1 MPSIGVTG
9 VRGSEQDNDTDRQA
23 GIDQAVVQD
32 ARGNLF
38 NVYAADLKG
47 GKKRLRTRGAAAKAI
62 ADSRAFIG
70 LGFAVDD
77 VLAFAGPQDDG
88 DISSPAVLLT
98 THPDGVSRSLEL
110 LTLDDC
116 ASVGTVI
123 GTIHRLRPDFIAS
136 AGYPAYT
143 TGQIHAQLT
152 AWIKRLR
159 SAGHVPAEITDS
171 WAAILETDGMWSFA
185 TCPVHGGFTDGDFIF
200 SGSTITT
207 VTNWQEMQIN
217 DPARDLAWIFS
228 KLDETHR
235 NAVLAA
241 YGRILGNRLDD
252 LIMLRA
258 NLWVQMEQV
267 GEFIQALNRGD
278 SNSIMQFKAQV
289 DRLAHQIGVTHH
301 RNEAAGKRPARHPE
315 GEPST
320 VTVNTL
326 LREDVARDAAQ
337 AAQAALASTEAAM
350 PAPAPA
356 ANAAAVPSSATAP
369 VAPFAADDTNS
380 AAIVASAAAAVAALT
395 DSTGE
400 AIVADA
406 TGESDV
412 TGQRPSAGQGAAT
425 DATSETDVALAA
437 VDVVSGYADEIAQS
451 DDTGGMFGLTY
462 SQMVEGAAHR
472 AESDAIAAAAVAQAE
487 AEAKAAA
494 QSEAESEEAEV
505 IAAESRA
512 VAEAAAEAESRE
524 ADRTGSS
531 PAQRR
536 HDSAS
541 SSTTIHLDVEQAAE
555 TPEGSGEASDATP
568 TMLIPLLEREERA
581 MRDAKA
587 GLEMHGSGKQSR

>member
-185 TCPVHGGFTDGDFIF
+185 TCPVHGGFADGDFIF

-337 AAQAALASTEAAM
+337 AAQSALASTEAAM

-356 ANAAAVPSSATAP
+356 PNAPVAPSSATAP
-369 VAPFAADDTNS
+369 VAPFAGDDTNS

-406 TGESDV
+406 TGEADI
-412 TGQRPSAGQGAAT
+412 TGQRPAAEGAAT

-437 VDVVSGYADEIAQS
+437 VDVVSGYADEIVES

-472 AESDAIAAAAVAQAE
+472 AESQ
-487 AEAKAAA
+487 
-494 QSEAESEEAEV
+494 
-505 IAAESRA
+505 
-512 VAEAAAEAESRE
+512 E

-531 PAQRR
+531 PAQPR

-541 SSTTIHLDVEQAAE
+541 SSTTIHLDVEQAAGQATGQATE
-555 TPEGSGEASDATP
+555 TQGDGDASDATP

>member
-47 GKKRLRTRGAAAKAI
+47 GKKRLRTRAAAAKAI

-185 TCPVHGGFTDGDFIF
+185 TCPVHGGFADGDFIF

-337 AAQAALASTEAAM
+337 AAQSALASTEAAM

-356 ANAAAVPSSATAP
+356 PNAPVAPSSATAP
-369 VAPFAADDTNS
+369 VAPFAGDDTNS

-406 TGESDV
+406 TGEADI
-412 TGQRPSAGQGAAT
+412 TGQRPAAEGAAT

-437 VDVVSGYADEIAQS
+437 VDVVSGYADEIVES

-472 AESDAIAAAAVAQAE
+472 AESQ
-487 AEAKAAA
+487 
-494 QSEAESEEAEV
+494 
-505 IAAESRA
+505 
-512 VAEAAAEAESRE
+512 E

-531 PAQRR
+531 PAQPR

-541 SSTTIHLDVEQAAE
+541 SSTTIHLDVEQAAGQATGQATE
-555 TPEGSGEASDATP
+555 TQGDGEASDATP